1 MSNNTLTVE
10 SLLADAMPPSNY
22 EWPDSLP
29 HLSQQLPKNKSEED
43 RKFLLKE
50 CSVYRDFDPTKF
62 YNSYKNH
69 SKEQFIIEFLNH
81 HAFQFNSRR
90 RFRESLK
97 IQTTVKKVLKKSTPL
112 DIVIPIFCVIGNL
125 AKRIEPTTVTFAE
138 ACSLQ
143 SLQNISKLF
152 LDMTSVELRFQII
165 ADSNFYV
172 RPLGSD
178 PVISSKY
185 LDDLKKYSK
194 ENELENLYIHD
205 MCDMAKHDIKKF
217 EDSYMRMYEKLS
229 VDSSYGLDNS
239 EHKAWI
245 SAMAGTITTRDIIAP
260 YEVIV
265 KTFRDSDFSS
275 TFGREVLRRTEKAF
289 IDYRALKYAMSQLA
303 WEERYFPN
311 SIRATIHQKK
321 QDVLG
326 LRIYPE
332 YKKASKLLP
341 YHGIAVLEK
350 INDRYSMLIHPEINI
365 ASKNEVERYINN
377 YNFSDFY
384 IA

>member
-10 SLLADAMPPSNY
+10 SLLADAMPQSNY

-178 PVISSKY
+178 PIISSKY

-217 EDSYMRMYEKLS
+217 EE
-229 VDSSYGLDNS
+229 
-239 EHKAWI
+239 
-245 SAMAGTITTRDIIAP
+245 
-260 YEVIV
+260 
-265 KTFRDSDFSS
+265 
-275 TFGREVLRRTEKAF
+275 
-289 IDYRALKYAMSQLA
+289 
-303 WEERYFPN
+303 
-311 SIRATIHQKK
+311 
-321 QDVLG
+321 
-326 LRIYPE
+326 
-332 YKKASKLLP
+332 
-341 YHGIAVLEK
+341 
-350 INDRYSMLIHPEINI
+350 
-365 ASKNEVERYINN
+365 
-377 YNFSDFY
+377 
-384 IA
+384 